1 MVSTDATDKK
11 KEKQQT
17 KLFYALLTMCA
28 LWHCASRTKQVYYDL
43 MMYFVTNAGIFMCF
57 SCSFAQSSIEWCEN
71 WDTIIHR
78 VNAMKCDELRSL
90 AHGMCN
96 IGKRSEKN
104 NTQRNGRRVMITAWK
119 VERANEKKGN
129 KKHQLLTHFFL
140 RSIGSTF
147 LSLAYCDWNMR
158 NTLA

>member
-1 MVSTDATDKK
+1 
-11 KEKQQT
+11 
-17 KLFYALLTMCA
+17 MCA
-28 LWHCASRTKQVYYDL
+28 LWLSASRTKQVYYDL

-90 AHGMCN
+90 AHGVCN

-119 VERANEKKGN
+119 VERGNEKTGK
-129 KKHQLLTHFFL
+129 QET
-140 RSIGSTF
+140 SIINTF
-147 LSLAYCDWNMR
+147 LSSINRLNLFVSGILRLKYAKYFSLANSQRNMLLF
-158 NTLA
+158 TLNMEFNDHF

>member
-1 MVSTDATDKK
+1 
-11 KEKQQT
+11 
-17 KLFYALLTMCA
+17 MCA

-90 AHGMCN
+90 AHGVCN
-96 IGKRSEKN
+96 IGKRSEKKQHTTKRPESDDN
-104 NTQRNGRRVMITAWK
+104 SVKSG
-119 VERANEKKGN
+119 EREWKKG
-129 KKHQLLTHFFL
+129 KQET
-140 RSIGSTF
+140 SIINTF
-147 LSLAYCDWNMR
+147 LSSINRLNLFVSGILRLKYAKYFSLANSQRNMLLF
-158 NTLA
+158 TLNMEFNDHF